1 LSDTGGDSTP
11 NRVYALAL
19 VDAAA
24 EAARWTKLERRLSQ
38 LRLLAFGAGVVTAWL
53 VFGTRAWPG
62 VAIWPFVIA
71 FAALVVVHDR
81 VIARRRRAE
90 RVVAHFEGG
99 LARLEERWVGH
110 GQAGERFRD
119 PAHPYADDLDLFG
132 EGSLFELLCT
142 AQTAAGQDALARWL
156 LEPSPAQA
164 ALARQQAVRELAP
177 RVELRRDL
185 ALLGEDVGDGVSTG
199 VLADWAQAPRRL
211 DAAALPVIAGALT
224 LASLGALGLWIF
236 SDAGAVPFLFM
247 LALQGAFAALVR
259 PRVRPVLAGAEAP
272 TRHLSILTH
281 LLARFEAEEMQAA
294 HLRALKSRL
303 DTSGRPPSHEIA
315 RLRRLVDL
323 MEARHNQLF
332 APVGALL
339 LWGSQIAFALER
351 WRSRCGAALGPWVES
366 AGELEALCALSGY
379 AYEHPDDVWPDVVEG
394 PAAFEGRALGHPLLA
409 RESCVRNDLA
419 LAAEGEAPHVLM
431 MSGSNMSGKST
442 MLRTVGCN
450 LVLALAGA
458 PVRAERLRVSPLQL
472 AASIRISDS
481 LQTGT
486 SHFYAEI
493 KRLRQVVE
501 LTEGERTVLFL
512 LDEVLHGT
520 NSHDRRIGA
529 EAVVRGLID
538 RGALGIVTTHDLALA
553 RLADDLAP
561 LLQNVHFEDQI
572 EGGQMRF
579 DYQLRPGV
587 VTRSNAL
594 ELMRS
599 VGLEV

>member
-1 LSDTGGDSTP
+1 MNDPPPLESPAAFYARSLESAGSEASRWQAQERMLST
-11 NRVYALAL
+11 
-19 VDAAA
+19 
-24 EAARWTKLERRLSQ
+24 
-38 LRLLAFGAGVVTAWL
+38 LRLVVFAGGVLAAWL
-53 VFGTRAWPG
+53 VFGTRAWPSLTF
-62 VAIWPFVIA
+62 WPFVAGFIA
-71 FAALVVVHDR
+71 LMIVHDR

-90 RVVAHFEGG
+90 RVVGHFEGG
-99 LARLEERWVGH
+99 LARIEERWAGH
-110 GQAGERFRD
+110 GIDGERFRD
-119 PAHPYADDLDLFG
+119 ASHPYADDLDLFG

-142 AQTAAGQDALARWL
+142 AQTAAGQDRLAAWL
-156 LEPSPAQA
+156 LAPSRADEA
-164 ALARQQAVRELAP
+164 RARQACVQELAP
-177 RVELRRDL
+177 RADLRRDL
-185 ALLGEDVGDGVSTG
+185 ALLGEHVGDAISTG
-199 VLADWAQAPRRL
+199 ILTEWAQRPPSL
-211 DAAALPVIAGALT
+211 GAAWLPVVAGLFSM
-224 LASLGALGLWIF
+224 ASIGALGLWIF
-236 SDAGAVPFLFM
+236 TPAGAFPFLFTL
-247 LALQGAFAALVR
+247 LAQMGFAAALR
-259 PRVRPVLAGAEAP
+259 AKVRPVLNAAEAP
-272 TRHLSILTH
+272 TRHLSILTG
-281 LLARFEAEEMQAA
+281 LLARFESEPMAA
-294 HLRALKSRL
+294 PHLTELKARL
-303 DTSGRPPSHEIA
+303 ETSGRPPSDEIA

-332 APVGALL
+332 APFGGLL

-351 WRSRCGAALGPWVES
+351 WRARCGEALHTWIEAA
-366 AGELEALCALSGY
+366 AELEALCSLAGY
-379 AYEHPDDVWPDVVEG
+379 AYEHPEDAWPEIVDTPAVFDGEG
-394 PAAFEGRALGHPLLA
+394 LGHPLLPVA
-409 RESCVRNDLA
+409 TCVRNDLA
-419 LAAEGEAPHVLM
+419 LQTTPRVLM

-458 PVRAERLRVSPLQL
+458 PVRATRLRVSPLQL

-529 EAVVRGLID
+529 GAVVRGLIE
-538 RGALGIVTTHDLALA
+538 REALGLVTTHDLALA
-553 RLADDLAP
+553 KLTEELAP
-561 LLQNVHFEDQI
+561 ALENVHFQDQI
-572 EGGQMRF
+572 VDGEMRF
-579 DYQLRPGV
+579 DYRLQPGI